1 MELLDI
7 RNILGS
13 TDHANGKKDGQ
24 DEKDEE
30 REGGNGRSVLGVA
43 EEAGWEEGARWM
55 VSVMRLGE
63 ETGEGA
69 CGLPKEGGSGEDE
82 KFEGGEVEV
91 EIEDADGGIARMSL
105 GPNGTKP
112 VEVVTPFVAE
122 EIKS

>member
-1 MELLDI
+1 ME
-7 RNILGS
+7 
-13 TDHANGKKDGQ
+13 KDG
-24 DEKDEE
+24 KNGE

-63 ETGEGA
+63 GTGEGA
-69 CGLPKEGGSGEDE
+69 GGKSKEGDGGDEAGDEDE

-105 GPNGTKP
+105 GPNGAKP
-112 VEVVTPFVAE
+112 VEVVTPPATE
-122 EIKS
+122 EVKS